1 MEVRAISKNVRMS
14 ASKGRDL
21 ARALVGKSVS
31 EALAITE
38 FSPRKA
44 AFLIGKTIKSAAANA
59 ENNYGL
65 NAMDMRIVKTVL
77 DEGTR
82 MRRYRPRARGS
93 ASPIVKQ
100 TCHITVVLSDDI
112 Y

>member
-21 ARALVGKSVS
+21 ARAVVGKTVA
-31 EALAITE
+31 EALKVTE

-44 AFLIGKTIKSAAANA
+44 AFLLGRTIKSAAANA
-59 ENNYGL
+59 SHNNGLDAENL
-65 NAMDMRIVKTVL
+65 RIVKAVF

-82 MRRYRPRARGS
+82 MRRYWPRARGS
-93 ASPIVKQ
+93 ARPIEKQ
-100 TCHITVVLSDDI
+100 TCHIMVVLSDGI
-112 Y
+112 E